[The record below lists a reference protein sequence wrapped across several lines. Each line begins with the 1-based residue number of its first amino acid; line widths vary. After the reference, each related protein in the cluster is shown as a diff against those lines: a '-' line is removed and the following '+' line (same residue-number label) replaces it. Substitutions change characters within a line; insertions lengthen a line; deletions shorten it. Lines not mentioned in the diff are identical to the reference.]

1 VVKLLKILLGL
12 VGLVVLLIAAV
23 FVLARFH
30 DGPLGLVPGG
40 ALVAGEVVA
49 APIGDW
55 RFADVDTIELQLDGE
70 STSRTTW
77 ILSIESR
84 AFIPAS
90 LSFPPGK
97 RWHKTADQNG
107 AAWIRVGGKR
117 YPVTLTR
124 IKDEAL
130 EAQLRGVVAEKY
142 QVGPTSGEGGV
153 WFFEIESR
161 PIAG

>member
-1 VVKLLKILLGL
+1 MTVVRWLVRIVAVIVLL
-12 VGLVVLLIAAV
+12 VGAL
-23 FVLARFH
+23 FVGARFH

-49 APIGDW
+49 APVTDW
-55 RFADVDTIELQLDGE
+55 GFATEIDTIELQLDGE
-70 STSRTTW
+70 SSSRTTW
-77 ILSIESR
+77 VLVNEGR

-107 AAWIRVGGKR
+107 AAWLRIGGQR

-124 IKDEAL
+124 IQDEAL
-130 EAQLRGVVAEKY
+130 RTQLIGVVGQKY
-142 QVGPTSGEGGV
+142 TGGPPGEGGV
-153 WFFEIESR
+153 WFFEVVSR
-161 PIAG
+161 PAAG

>member
-1 VVKLLKILLGL
+1 MRIVRWL
-12 VGLVVLLIAAV
+12 VRIVGAVVLLAV
-23 FVLARFH
+23 GLFAVARFH

-49 APIGDW
+49 APVADW
-55 RFADVDTIELQLDGE
+55 TFADVDTIELQLDGE

-77 ILSIESR
+77 ILVNEGR

-107 AAWIRVGGKR
+107 AAWLRIAGGR

-124 IKDEAL
+124 TQDEAL
-130 EAQLRGVVAEKY
+130 RTQLVGIVGAKY
-142 QVGPTSGEGGV
+142 GGGPPGDGGF
-153 WFFEIESR
+153 WFFEVVSR
-161 PIAG
+161 APAG